1 MILTNHD
8 GLSREG
14 KKSAVDNMNESN
26 DAGAEPLWKPI
37 DRNERRVLGV
47 LVEKAKTTPENY
59 PLSLA
64 ALVAG
69 SNQKSNRAP
78 QMQLDEDDVTL
89 ALDKLRAIGA
99 VREVQG
105 SGRVSKFRHAA
116 YEWLG
121 VDSAGSAIM
130 TELLLRGPQ
139 TMGELRARASRMHDF
154 ADLDAVADALKVLQQ
169 SGLVQALSPPGR
181 GQTFA
186 HCLYPPD
193 EQRYLAQKVLAN
205 LPDDE
210 PAPPS
215 SSSTPRVAVAKVDD
229 DLVEQLQ
236 QRIETME
243 AEIEELKRRLDRIE
257 S

>member
-1 MILTNHD
+1 MSD
-8 GLSREG
+8 LSVSSDSHEA
-14 KKSAVDNMNESN
+14 KSWE
-26 DAGAEPLWKPI
+26 PI

-64 ALVAG
+64 SLVAG

-89 ALDKLRAIGA
+89 ALDGLRAVGA

-105 SGRVSKFRHAA
+105 SGRVAKFRHAA

-121 VDSAGSAIM
+121 VDAAGAAVM

-154 ADLDAVADALKVLQQ
+154 PDLDAIAETLKKLESV
-169 SGLVQALSPPGR
+169 GLVQALSPPGR

-186 HCLYPPD
+186 HCLYPAD
-193 EQRYLAQKVLAN
+193 EQYYLAQKVLASASDD
-205 LPDDE
+205 LPE
-210 PAPPS
+210 AATPAS
-215 SSSTPRVAVAKVDD
+215 QTAVANDHRIAE
-229 DLVEQLQ
+229 LMQRVE
-236 QRIETME
+236 RME
-243 AEIEELKRRLDRIE
+243 AEIEELRHRLDRIE

>member
-1 MILTNHD
+1 MN
-8 GLSREG
+8 
-14 KKSAVDNMNESN
+14 NMT
-26 DAGAEPLWKPI
+26 DADATGDRPPWRPI
-37 DRNERRVLGV
+37 ERNERRVLAV

-64 ALVAG
+64 AIVAG
-69 SNQKSNRAP
+69 SNQKSNRSP

-89 ALDKLRAIGA
+89 ALDTLRAVGA

-105 SGRVSKFRHAA
+105 VGRVSKFRHAA

-121 VDSAGSAIM
+121 VDSAGSALM

-139 TMGELRARASRMHDF
+139 TMGELRARAARMHDF
-154 ADLDAVADALKVLQQ
+154 PDLDAVAATLKTLEAA
-169 SGLVQALSPPGR
+169 GLVQALSPPGR

-193 EQRYLAQKVLAN
+193 EQQYLAQKVLAN
-205 LPDDE
+205 LPADS
-210 PAPPS
+210 APMP
-215 SSSTPRVAVAKVDD
+215 TATAKVDD
-229 DLVEQLQ
+229 GTLAGLQ
-236 QRIETME
+236 QRIEKLESQIE
-243 AEIEELKRRLDRIE
+243 ALTGRLDRIE

>member
-1 MILTNHD
+1 
-8 GLSREG
+8 
-14 KKSAVDNMNESN
+14 MNESSE
-26 DAGAEPLWKPI
+26 AGSEPLWKPI

-64 ALVAG
+64 SLVAG

-89 ALDKLRAIGA
+89 ALDKLRAVGA

-154 ADLDAVADALKVLQQ
+154 PDLDMVADTLKALQQ

-186 HCLYPPD
+186 HCLYTPD

-210 PAPPS
+210 PATAS
-215 SSSTPRVAVAKVDD
+215 SSSAPRHSVAKLDD

>member
-1 MILTNHD
+1 MSDLGVSSDSHA
-8 GLSREG
+8 E
-14 KKSAVDNMNESN
+14 KSWE
-26 DAGAEPLWKPI
+26 PI
-37 DRNERRVLGV
+37 DRNQRRVLGV

-64 ALVAG
+64 SLVAG

-78 QMQLDEDDVTL
+78 QMQLDDDDVTL
-89 ALDKLRAIGA
+89 ALDGLRAVGA

-105 SGRVSKFRHAA
+105 SGRVAKFRHAA

-121 VDSAGSAIM
+121 VDAAGAAVM

-154 ADLDAVADALKVLQQ
+154 PDLDAIAETLKKLE
-169 SGLVQALSPPGR
+169 SIGLVQALSPPGR

-186 HCLYPPD
+186 HCLYLVD
-193 EQRYLAQKVLAN
+193 EQYYLAQKVLAN
-205 LPDDE
+205 V
-210 PAPPS
+210 S
-215 SSSTPRVAVAKVDD
+215 D
-229 DLVEQLQ
+229 DLPETAAPASQSAPSHDLRFAELM
-236 QRIETME
+236 QRIERME
-243 AEIEELKRRLDRIE
+243 AEIEELRHRLDRIE

>member
-1 MILTNHD
+1 
-8 GLSREG
+8 
-14 KKSAVDNMNESN
+14 VSN
-26 DAGAEPLWKPI
+26 VNDSTATDAQPLWKPI
-37 DRNERRVLGV
+37 DRNQRRVLGV

-64 ALVAG
+64 SLVAG
-69 SNQKSNRAP
+69 ANQKSNRAP

-89 ALDKLRAIGA
+89 ALDKLRELGA

-105 SGRVSKFRHAA
+105 VGRVSKFRHAA

-121 VDSAGSAIM
+121 VDAAGSALM

-154 ADLDAVADALKVLQQ
+154 SDLDAVAATLKVLQQ
-169 SGLVQALSPPGR
+169 AGLVQALSPPGR

-186 HCLYPPD
+186 HCLYPSD
-193 EQRYLAQKVLAN
+193 EQHYLAQKVLAN
-205 LPDDE
+205 LPDD
-210 PAPPS
+210 AVSPS
-215 SSSTPRVAVAKVDD
+215 SNAAAVAEVDD
-229 DLVEQLQ
+229 DTLAQLH

-243 AEIEELKRRLDRIE
+243 AEIEDLKRRLDRIE